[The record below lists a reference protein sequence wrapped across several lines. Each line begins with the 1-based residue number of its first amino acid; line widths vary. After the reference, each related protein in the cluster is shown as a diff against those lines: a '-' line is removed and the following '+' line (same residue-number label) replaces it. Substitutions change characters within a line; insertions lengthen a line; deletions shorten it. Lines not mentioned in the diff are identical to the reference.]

1 MIRVIPFCHER
12 IFCERFAIAKQ
23 IIAQGLIQNQ
33 GIAWTTG
40 VLRRNLGVS
49 KRNAE
54 SIARTATLQ
63 ETDQAT
69 REAYETNVINY
80 CQRVSAEGNRV
91 CGFCALR
98 CGNIYP
104 LNGAIAIIHVR
115 CRCYLIPIKA
125 EWIADGLIDLA
136 WMRSHH
142 DQTVAIANSPL
153 NPGLAQ
159 FERSR
164 GLTRP
169 ATPVWT
175 PDGGFQDADFA
186 RAAGH

>member
-1 MIRVIPFCHER
+1 M
-12 IFCERFAIAKQ
+12 
-23 IIAQGLIQNQ
+23 
-33 GIAWTTG
+33 
-40 VLRRNLGVS
+40 LRRNLGVS

-63 ETDQAT
+63 ATDQAT
-69 REAYETNVINY
+69 RVAYETNAINY
-80 CQRVSAEGNRV
+80 CQRVSTEDNRV
-91 CGFCALR
+91 CGFCTLR

-115 CRCYLIPIKA
+115 CRCYLILIKA

-142 DQTVAIANSPL
+142 DQTVAIANSSL
-153 NPGLAQ
+153 NAGLDQ

-175 PDGGFQDADFA
+175 PDGGFQNADFA
-186 RAAGH
+186 RAAGG

>member
-1 MIRVIPFCHER
+1 LIRCFCFWL
-12 IFCERFAIAKQ
+12 IFRQ
-23 IIAQGLIQNQ
+23 DL
-33 GIAWTTG
+33 
-40 VLRRNLGVS
+40 
-49 KRNAE
+49 
-54 SIARTATLQ
+54 
-63 ETDQAT
+63 T
-69 REAYETNVINY
+69 R
-80 CQRVSAEGNRV
+80 
-91 CGFCALR
+91 GFSVDNKCH
-98 CGNIYP
+98 YP
-104 LNGAIAIIHVR
+104 LNEAIAIIHVR

-153 NPGLAQ
+153 NSGLAQ

-175 PDGGFQDADFA
+175 PNGGFQDADFA